1 MTSKAW
7 TYAAIIAPQSSEAL
21 RSVPIHYE
29 EPLEARAMICMYSTI
44 ECIRTTTRKAR
55 NILIGCLGMKPKI
68 SQTTPLVAVIE
79 HCCRVGKQAKL
90 CGPLLAAIGICIR
103 PFIVNMAPLLL
114 PKNEFT
120 RLLE

>member
-1 MTSKAW
+1 VYK
-7 TYAAIIAPQSSEAL
+7 
-21 RSVPIHYE
+21 
-29 EPLEARAMICMYSTI
+29 TI

-55 NILIGCLGMKPKI
+55 NIPIGCLGMKPKI

-79 HCCRVGKQAKL
+79 HCWRVRKQAKL
-90 CGPLLAAIGICIR
+90 CGPLLDAVEIGIR
-103 PFIVNMAPLLL
+103 PFIVNMAPFLL

>member
-1 MTSKAW
+1 M
-7 TYAAIIAPQSSEAL
+7 
-21 RSVPIHYE
+21 HYE
-29 EPLEARAMICMYSTI
+29 DPLEAKAIICVYRTI

-55 NILIGCLGMKPKI
+55 NIPIGCLGMKPKI

-79 HCCRVGKQAKL
+79 HCWRVRKQAKL
-90 CGPLLAAIGICIR
+90 CGPLLAAVEICIR
-103 PFIVNMAPLLL
+103 PSIVNMAPLLL